1 MNENPSAMLYRQVRT
16 QQLQYI
22 VTLKWDKPS
31 LEHLWGV
38 SRAPTS
44 SDRTAGY
51 GMLLRYITH
60 TSDCFNVWL
69 RQITMKHLLFLS
81 GFSVKSKGGG
91 GTQVCAV
98 SNNVMWLFVS
108 NNSTS
113 LSVLYPLN
121 DSNLARTTHHFY
133 PLSYIWCFG
142 TSKKQACLIT
152 ADINNHS
159 FTSFSYALFYYL

>member
-1 MNENPSAMLYRQVRT
+1 MNSNWKYMNENPSVVLYRQVRT
-16 QQLQYI
+16 YQLQYI

-31 LEHLWGV
+31 LERVWGV

-81 GFSVKSKGGG
+81 GFSVKRKGGKE
-91 GTQVCAV
+91 TPVCAV
-98 SNNVMWLFVS
+98 SNNNVMWLFVS

-113 LSVLYPLN
+113 LSDLYPLN
-121 DSNLARTTHHFY
+121 DSNLARTTRHFY
-133 PLSYIWCFG
+133 PLTV
-142 TSKKQACLIT
+142 TSDASERLRNKLVSSQQI
-152 ADINNHS
+152 
-159 FTSFSYALFYYL
+159 